1 LPGGHDGDA
10 AVMLKGVELLTEFGG
25 NDLADLCDA
34 TEAAIEAGGGFGW
47 LNPPPR
53 NVLESYW
60 KGLLLVP
67 QRALL
72 VARLDSVICGSAQLA
87 RPARNNEAQ
96 AFSAQLQHAFIA
108 PWARGHGLARELT
121 LAVEDEARREG
132 FTVLTLDVRE
142 TQEAAI
148 RLYGTLGYVRWGT
161 NPFYAR
167 VNGSYVVGYHYYK
180 PLDAGVTT
188 AGVEAGRKR
197 KAGAKAKKPH
207 RFKAAAKAAAKSKG
221 RAAKKDAP
229 KKRAPKTRA
238 GSKPARGKVGA

>member
-1 LPGGHDGDA
+1 MMAMH
-10 AVMLKGVELLTEFGG
+10 KGVELLTAFNG

-47 LNPPPR
+47 LNPPQR
-53 NVLESYW
+53 SVLEAYW
-60 KGLLLVP
+60 RGVLLVP
-67 QRALL
+67 QRALFA
-72 VARLDSVICGSAQLA
+72 ARLDGVICGSAQLA
-87 RPARNNEAQ
+87 RPAGNNEAQ

-148 RLYGTLGYVRWGT
+148 QLYGTLGYVRWGT

-188 AGVEAGRKR
+188 AAVEAKTKMKLGRKP
-197 KAGAKAKKPH
+197 KAGAKPKKP
-207 RFKAAAKAAAKSKG
+207 AKASSKSKAPTKVAAKSKG
-221 RAAKKDAP
+221 RTARKTA
-229 KKRAPKTRA
+229 KTR
-238 GSKPARGKVGA
+238 PARRKVRA